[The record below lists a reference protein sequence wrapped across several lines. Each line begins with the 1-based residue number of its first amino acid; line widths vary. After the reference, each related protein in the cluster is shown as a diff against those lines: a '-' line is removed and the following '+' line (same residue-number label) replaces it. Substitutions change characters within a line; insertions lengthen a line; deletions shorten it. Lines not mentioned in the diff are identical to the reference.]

1 MIWTNDLVTLKKQF
15 HIVVIIA
22 LISILS
28 FAIINDYE
36 YDGMTL
42 INAQQ
47 TIDSDNNTSN
57 NTNIIK
63 LENIPTK
70 QVRVED
76 IVISTSNYSFLGK
89 K

>member
-1 MIWTNDLVTLKKQF
+1 MKKQF
-15 HIVVIIA
+15 YIGGIIA

-28 FAIINDYE
+28 FATINN

-47 TIDSDNNTSN
+47 TIDSDN